1 MNGNSHST
9 ISFWF
14 HFYYLQEKV
23 HYINMLM
30 MIKDIKLRSCI
41 FTIALLLLGT
51 LSSYTIT
58 AITTHSIDLNY
69 SFINSVLIYCYY
81 YFNTHICLII
91 TLLISCYI
99 HFISSMLSNWDF
111 WIISFPFLFP
121 LVLWIVFVVSPIYC
135 KNYSHIAAY

>member
-1 MNGNSHST
+1 
-9 ISFWF
+9 
-14 HFYYLQEKV
+14 
-23 HYINMLM
+23 MLM

-99 HFISSMLSNWDF
+99 HFISSMPKCEQFIFFDSHIITIAFRLLNITNSILVNRVDFIYFIVSIDPMLSN
-111 WIISFPFLFP
+111 
-121 LVLWIVFVVSPIYC
+121 
-135 KNYSHIAAY
+135 